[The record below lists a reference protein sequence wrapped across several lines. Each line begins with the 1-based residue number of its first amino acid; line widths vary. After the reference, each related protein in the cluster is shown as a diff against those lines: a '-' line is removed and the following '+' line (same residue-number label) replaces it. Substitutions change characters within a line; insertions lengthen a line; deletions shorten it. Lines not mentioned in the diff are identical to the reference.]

1 LSEIKVD
8 TAIDEKVVLDYRNI
22 LDLLDYLNDANTI
35 QLNDPENKYIDLI
48 AKRRFETLD
57 LVIITGDLNLG
68 QPWDH

>member
-1 LSEIKVD
+1 MSEIKVD
-8 TAIDEKVVLDYRNI
+8 TAIEEKLVLDYRNI
-22 LDLLDYLNDANTI
+22 RDLSDYLNDANTI

-68 QPWDH
+68 